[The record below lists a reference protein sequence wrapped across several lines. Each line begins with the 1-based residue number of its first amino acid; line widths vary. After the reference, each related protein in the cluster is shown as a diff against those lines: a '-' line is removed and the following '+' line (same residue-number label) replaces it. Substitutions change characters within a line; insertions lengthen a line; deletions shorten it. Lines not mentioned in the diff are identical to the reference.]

1 MEITEQT
8 TTSSTSKPPLPAAWV
23 ERIFEVMAAVYGR
36 QRLGT
41 MFDGQE
47 PDMVK
52 KVWGRALAA
61 LPSDAVAAAVHRL
74 PEQAWT
80 WPPTLPEFV
89 AFAREQIPPAAHR
102 PALPVPNRRQA
113 DIEIGAQKAAAL
125 KAAVSDRKDPRAW
138 AHKILERH
146 AAGDSTLAPI
156 TIQFAREALNKPA
169 FGGDA

>member
-61 LPSDAVAAAVHRL
+61 LPQDAVAAAVHRL
-74 PEQAWT
+74 PEQSWT
-80 WPPTLPEFV
+80 WPPTLPEFC
-89 AFAREQIPPAAHR
+89 AFVREQIPPAAHR

-113 DIEIGAQKAAAL
+113 DIAAGAEKMAAL
-125 KAAVSDRKDPRAW
+125 KASVSDRKDPRAW

-146 AAGDSTLAPI
+146 ANGDSSLAPV
-156 TIQFAREALNKPA
+156 TIQFAKEALNKPA
-169 FGGDA
+169 FGGEA